1 MTTQHEAAHEKER
14 GKRLVETKRGTKRA
28 SGSTM
33 KKPGKSARPLMHS
46 SHGSHAKG
54 ASRVAV
60 DAGEGGHVSATPRKR
75 STRLSVSTASTT
87 SKGASAASK
96 SKETGSKVARPK
108 IADGP
113 VPRLRKGK
121 APPPSAGESLASD
134 SARELAV
141 AIAIAALDKKA
152 VGLEVL
158 DVAGRVDYADFLVL
172 MTGRSD
178 RQVQAL
184 AQGIEAALREKGK
197 RPLSVEGLPHA
208 SWVLMDF
215 GDVVV
220 HVFQDDARSSY
231 DLDGLWMDAR
241 RIPLPIP
248 DELR

>member
-1 MTTQHEAAHEKER
+1 
-14 GKRLVETKRGTKRA
+14 V
-28 SGSTM
+28 
-33 KKPGKSARPLMHS
+33 
-46 SHGSHAKG
+46 
-54 ASRVAV
+54 
-60 DAGEGGHVSATPRKR
+60 
-75 STRLSVSTASTT
+75 
-87 SKGASAASK
+87 
-96 SKETGSKVARPK
+96 
-108 IADGP
+108 
-113 VPRLRKGK
+113 
-121 APPPSAGESLASD
+121 ASD
-134 SARELAV
+134 AARELAV
-141 AIAIAALDKKA
+141 AIATAARDKKA

-220 HVFQDDARSSY
+220 HVFQDEARTSY

-248 DELR
+248 DDLR

>member
-1 MTTQHEAAHEKER
+1 MVEIKT
-14 GKRLVETKRGTKRA
+14 GKKRGGAGGTSGASKRGA
-28 SGSTM
+28 GA
-33 KKPGKSARPLMHS
+33 SARPLIHS
-46 SHGSHAKG
+46 SHGKG
-54 ASRVAV
+54 KPRSDDGG
-60 DAGEGGHVSATPRKR
+60 DAGLVAAPPQKR
-75 STRLSVSTASTT
+75 TTRLKVSKA
-87 SKGASAASK
+87 KDGPPA
-96 SKETGSKVARPK
+96 GKVARPK

-113 VPRLRKGK
+113 IPRLRKGK
-121 APPPSAGESLASD
+121 TTPASQGESLASD

-158 DVAGRVDYADFLVL
+158 DVAGKVDYADFLVL

-184 AQGIEAALREKGK
+184 AQGIEGALREKGK

-248 DELR
+248 EELR

>member
-1 MTTQHEAAHEKER
+1 MP
-14 GKRLVETKRGTKRA
+14 
-28 SGSTM
+28 S
-33 KKPGKSARPLMHS
+33 
-46 SHGSHAKG
+46 
-54 ASRVAV
+54 
-60 DAGEGGHVSATPRKR
+60 
-75 STRLSVSTASTT
+75 
-87 SKGASAASK
+87 
-96 SKETGSKVARPK
+96 
-108 IADGP
+108 
-113 VPRLRKGK
+113 
-121 APPPSAGESLASD
+121 PPAESLATD
-134 SARELAV
+134 SARDLAV
-141 AIAIAALDKKA
+141 AIATAALDKKA
-152 VGLEVL
+152 LGLEVL
-158 DVAGRVDYADFLVL
+158 DVAGKVDYADFLVL

-184 AQGIEAALREKGK
+184 AQGIEEALRQKGR

>member
-1 MTTQHEAAHEKER
+1 
-14 GKRLVETKRGTKRA
+14 LVETKSGTKQGRILGGKK
-28 SGSTM
+28 SGVA
-33 KKPGKSARPLMHS
+33 SARPVIHS
-46 SHGSHAKG
+46 SHGKG
-54 ASRVAV
+54 VPR
-60 DAGEGGHVSATPRKR
+60 GGPEGGEAVLVPPIPKKRATRIK
-75 STRLSVSTASTT
+75 VA
-87 SKGASAASK
+87 
-96 SKETGSKVARPK
+96 TGSKDAAAKVPRPK

-113 VPRLRKGK
+113 PRHRKGK
-121 APPPSAGESLASD
+121 AAPSASADSLASD

-141 AIAIAALDKKA
+141 AIATAALDKKA

-158 DVAGRVDYADFLVL
+158 DVAGKVDYADFLVL

-184 AQGIEAALREKGK
+184 AQGIEESLRDKGK

-241 RIPLPIP
+241 RLPLPVP
-248 DELR
+248 EELR

>member
-1 MTTQHEAAHEKER
+1 
-14 GKRLVETKRGTKRA
+14 LVETKTGSKRG
-28 SGSTM
+28 SSTVT
-33 KKPGKSARPLMHS
+33 KKPRAASARPLIHS
-46 SHGSHAKG
+46 SHGKRAAKSAE
-54 ASRVAV
+54 AS
-60 DAGEGGHVSATPRKR
+60 DASSPAIVVRKR
-75 STRLSVSTASTT
+75 TTRLKV
-87 SKGASAASK
+87 SKGDAAAP
-96 SKETGSKVARPK
+96 VRAARAK
-108 IADGP
+108 AEAGAA
-113 VPRLRKGK
+113 PRLRKTKG
-121 APPPSAGESLASD
+121 PSSGTGESVASD
-134 SARELAV
+134 AARELAV
-141 AIAIAALDKKA
+141 AIATAALDKKA

-158 DVAGRVDYADFLVL
+158 DVAGKVDYADFLVL

-184 AQGIEAALREKGK
+184 AQGIEAALRDKGK

-248 DELR
+248 EELR

>member
-1 MTTQHEAAHEKER
+1 MP
-14 GKRLVETKRGTKRA
+14 
-28 SGSTM
+28 S
-33 KKPGKSARPLMHS
+33 
-46 SHGSHAKG
+46 
-54 ASRVAV
+54 
-60 DAGEGGHVSATPRKR
+60 
-75 STRLSVSTASTT
+75 
-87 SKGASAASK
+87 
-96 SKETGSKVARPK
+96 
-108 IADGP
+108 
-113 VPRLRKGK
+113 
-121 APPPSAGESLASD
+121 PPAESLATD

-141 AIAIAALDKKA
+141 AIATAALDKKA
-152 VGLEVL
+152 LGLEVL
-158 DVAGRVDYADFLVL
+158 DVAGKVDYADFLVL

-184 AQGIEAALREKGK
+184 AQGIEDALRQKGR

-241 RIPLPIP
+241 RIPVPIP

>member
-1 MTTQHEAAHEKER
+1 MP
-14 GKRLVETKRGTKRA
+14 
-28 SGSTM
+28 S
-33 KKPGKSARPLMHS
+33 
-46 SHGSHAKG
+46 
-54 ASRVAV
+54 
-60 DAGEGGHVSATPRKR
+60 
-75 STRLSVSTASTT
+75 
-87 SKGASAASK
+87 
-96 SKETGSKVARPK
+96 
-108 IADGP
+108 
-113 VPRLRKGK
+113 
-121 APPPSAGESLASD
+121 PPAESLATD

-141 AIAIAALDKKA
+141 AIASAALDKKA
-152 VGLEVL
+152 LGLEVL
-158 DVAGRVDYADFLVL
+158 DVAGKVDYADFLVL

-184 AQGIEAALREKGK
+184 AQGIEEALRAKGR

-241 RIPLPIP
+241 RIPVPIP

>member
-1 MTTQHEAAHEKER
+1 MI
-14 GKRLVETKRGTKRA
+14 ETKRRSKR
-28 SGSTM
+28 GSTT
-33 KKPGKSARPLMHS
+33 KVIKPETTRPRIHS
-46 SHGSHAKG
+46 SHGAHLVERDRAHIPRASPSASSLDNGG
-54 ASRVAV
+54 ASLRG
-60 DAGEGGHVSATPRKR
+60 DPPRKR
-75 STRLSVSTASTT
+75 T
-87 SKGASAASK
+87 
-96 SKETGSKVARPK
+96 PK
-108 IADGP
+108 PTNLNRDVGHG
-113 VPRLRKGK
+113 PRLRKGK
-121 APPPSAGESLASD
+121 AMPAMPPESLATD
-134 SARELAV
+134 SSRELAV
-141 AIAIAALDKKA
+141 AIAAAAIDKKA

-158 DVAGRVDYADFLVL
+158 DVAGKVDYADFLVL

-184 AQGIEAALREKGK
+184 AQGIEEALRAKGR

-241 RIPLPIP
+241 RIPVPIP

>member
-1 MTTQHEAAHEKER
+1 VTAPARARTT
-14 GKRLVETKRGTKRA
+14 RLKVSKAKDIPR
-28 SGSTM
+28 
-33 KKPGKSARPLMHS
+33 PARP
-46 SHGSHAKG
+46 
-54 ASRVAV
+54 
-60 DAGEGGHVSATPRKR
+60 
-75 STRLSVSTASTT
+75 
-87 SKGASAASK
+87 SK
-96 SKETGSKVARPK
+96 
-108 IADGP
+108 ADGAP
-113 VPRLRKGK
+113 GARLRKAK
-121 APPPSAGESLASD
+121 APSAGPSESVASD

-141 AIAIAALDKKA
+141 AIATAALDKKA

-220 HVFQDDARSSY
+220 HVFQDEARTSY

-248 DELR
+248 EDLR

>member
-1 MTTQHEAAHEKER
+1 MKTEER
-14 GKRLVETKRGTKRA
+14 ARLVETKTGAKRGAGGGSA
-28 SGSTM
+28 S
-33 KKPGKSARPLMHS
+33 KKPRSASARPLIHS
-46 SHGSHAKG
+46 SHGQRGKG
-54 ASRVAV
+54 AARGAV
-60 DAGEGGHVSATPRKR
+60 DLDDLGADGPRVPLPPKR
-75 STRLSVSTASTT
+75 APRLKVSTA
-87 SKGASAASK
+87 KDSAK
-96 SKETGSKVARPK
+96 KESAPRGARPK
-108 IADGP
+108 VADGP
-113 VPRLRKGK
+113 PPRMRKGK
-121 APPPSAGESLASD
+121 GPPPTPTDSLASD
-134 SARELAV
+134 AARELAV
-141 AIAIAALDKKA
+141 AIAVAALDKKA

-158 DVAGRVDYADFLVL
+158 DVAGKVDYADFLVL

-248 DELR
+248 EELR